1 MCMHVMSVWVFWMS
15 LCVYVCPRLV
25 RYSSVWDYMTP
36 EKNYWW
42 DRSLEKKRHGYM
54 WEIWMWMGRPKG
66 GIRQKRKWGKMK
78 EATWAYLMH
87 FCKIMCH
94 SIREKIK
101 MEKWKYSQLPPSMQ
115 LSQHFNN
122 FHIQTEAYWLNVSL
136 LILLLLAHWAFF
148 EIPAYSRW
156 NTTFTHLF
164 EISVHS

>member
-1 MCMHVMSVWVFWMS
+1 MLCLCEYSEWV
-15 LCVYVCPRLV
+15 CVYMCAHALLGIALYEIIWLQR
-25 RYSSVWDYMTP
+25 RTTDC
-36 EKNYWW
+36 W

-164 EISVHS
+164 EISLHS